1 MGSESGMSITS
12 IIRVGLL
19 SFSVSMLYACP
30 STSTLKSAR
39 TLDEGKLRFAVAP
52 EFSVFSLGGE
62 PLKKPQI
69 EMAARYGLTDDIEIG
84 AKLWLPGLQADVKY
98 ALMRSEDG
106 NSGWDLSLN
115 PGIGYVGGISGTAT
129 GSGSE
134 LHVLTFYMPFLAG
147 YNIGD
152 GHQVVLGPKLIN
164 QIWMTAD
171 ESGEVINLLY
181 AGSSIG
187 FVWKASDGIRLIPEV
202 SFGIPVL
209 RTLTG
214 VGTDASASGLLLQA
228 GLAIEFGQ

>member
-1 MGSESGMSITS
+1 MGSESRMNTIIPRRIIYALVGISI
-12 IIRVGLL
+12 L
-19 SFSVSMLYACP
+19 SACP

-52 EFSVFSLGGE
+52 EFSVFSLGGT

-84 AKLWLPGLQADVKY
+84 AKLWLPGMAADVKY
-98 ALMRSEDG
+98 ALVRSQDG
-106 NSGWDLSLN
+106 NSGWDISLD

-129 GSGSE
+129 GDGSE
-134 LHVLTFYMPFLAG
+134 LHVLTFYLPVLFG
-147 YNIGD
+147 YNLG
-152 GHQVVLGPKLIN
+152 GGNQVVLGPKLID

-171 ESGEVINLLY
+171 DEGSTINLLY
-181 AGSSIG
+181 AGSSVG
-187 FVWKASDGIRLIPEV
+187 FVWKLTDGLRLIPEV

-214 VGTDASASGLLLQA
+214 VGTDASGSGLLLQA
-228 GLAIEFGQ
+228 GVAVEFGQ